1 MEYKILEAI
10 KVENENIDGA
20 EFNNF
25 VSGGQNGIIG
35 GVLSN
40 CDIIPIENSVTMLP
54 GLIVIQGFRIKI
66 LSSYTHNFEIVPALD
81 IDYEM
86 VGQLKL
92 NTDGSTF
99 FNIVVRQPKDLVQEE
114 LFKKESGIYE
124 TVFATFTLKGE
135 TGNIENLEQQ
145 IEIIEIKG
153 GGGGGGGDVTK
164 EYVDNGLAQKE
175 DKWDNISSDI
185 KVLAKYM
192 PINGDKTTEQ
202 ITITNA
208 PTEKAIPCYDGDKRL
223 KTYNGDSDDDCVNV
237 LQLNYKQDKTD
248 NALTTTDKTVIGAIN
263 EDKGIADS
271 KQESGENALKN
282 NQLENGKVYITKA
295 VNDIT
300 NYYKK
305 SETYTQAEI
314 NSKISAIPKFAIK
327 VVTTLPTSNIS
338 ETTVYLVPDIN
349 GQSPNLY
356 QEWLYVK
363 QDSGAYIWEK
373 LGSQTVDLTDYAK
386 KSYVDTGFATKG
398 EVNNKVTKNNTANN
412 VYETGDKI
420 RALALYPT
428 ASAIPLYNGNRCLKT
443 DTPIYDNDAVNK
455 KYVDDKI
462 PPEQVNA
469 DWNATEGKAKILN
482 KPTIPAEQVN
492 ADWNATSGKAQIL
505 NKPTIPDTSGFAT
518 KGEVNAKYTK
528 PSTGIP
534 KTDLENNM
542 IGTINSSLSEIV
554 EGV

>member
-263 EDKGIADS
+263 EVKGIADS
-271 KQESGENALKN
+271 KQESGEYALKNEIPTNN
-282 NQLENGKVYITKA
+282 NQLENGKGYITKA
-295 VNDIT
+295 VADLT

-327 VVTTLPTSNIS
+327 VVAELPTSNIS
-338 ETTVYLVPDIN
+338 STTVYLKKESEES
-349 GQSPNLY
+349 GNLY
-356 QEWLYVK
+356 TE
-363 QDSGAYIWEK
+363 YIYINNTWEK
-373 LGSQTVDLTDYAK
+373 LGAQTVDLSGYAK
-386 KSYVDTGFATKG
+386 KSYVDTGFATKA
-398 EVNNKVTKNNTANN
+398 ELANKVDKKKEYSLVFDGDINKLQSLPSNNQLG
-412 VYETGDKI
+412 EK
-420 RALALYPT
+420 LAH
-428 ASAIPLYNGNRCLKT
+428 
-443 DTPIYDNDAVNK
+443 
-455 KYVDDKI
+455 
-462 PPEQVNA
+462 
-469 DWNATEGKAKILN
+469 
-482 KPTIPAEQVN
+482 
-492 ADWNATSGKAQIL
+492 
-505 NKPTIPDTSGFAT
+505 
-518 KGEVNAKYTK
+518 KYTK

-534 KTDLENNM
+534 KTDLENSVKSSLDKADTALQPEALNKYYTRTDIDNM